1 MVRCYTSQARPIN
14 RPMTDV
20 LTAIVRAYGRDL
32 DFESSLKIRRY
43 LRTLSQAGRADSRE
57 LTEYGLAYLKELESP
72 DRRYSGC

>member
-1 MVRCYTSQARPIN
+1 
-14 RPMTDV
+14 MTDV

-32 DFESSLKIRRY
+32 DDESSLKIRRY
-43 LRTLSQAGRADSRE
+43 LSTLSAAGRADSHD

>member
-1 MVRCYTSQARPIN
+1 
-14 RPMTDV
+14 MTDV

-32 DFESSLKIRRY
+32 DDESSLKIRRY
-43 LRTLSQAGRADSRE
+43 LSTLSAAGRDDSRD

>member
-1 MVRCYTSQARPIN
+1 
-14 RPMTDV
+14 MTDV

-43 LRTLSQAGRADSRE
+43 LRTLSQAGRADSHE
-57 LTEYGLAYLKELESP
+57 LTSYGLAYLKELESP